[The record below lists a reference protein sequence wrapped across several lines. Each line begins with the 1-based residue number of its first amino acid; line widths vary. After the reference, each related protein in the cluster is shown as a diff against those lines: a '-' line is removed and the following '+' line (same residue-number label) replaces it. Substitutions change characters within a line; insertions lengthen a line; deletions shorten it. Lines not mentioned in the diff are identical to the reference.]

1 MSSTRSGSPLRD
13 GRRTH
18 DRTHGRSRVRRAA
31 AAVLASAALLVTS
44 ACSGAAADKDAD
56 RATAYKI
63 TDKTPAAT
71 GNVDSFTWSVYAE
84 PTTIDYAYSFDFPP
98 NQILSNVCESLLRWN
113 PDLTT
118 SPGLAASYT
127 NPTPTT
133 WVYQIRPGVHFHDGT
148 VLTAD
153 DVVASLS
160 RNLDPETAS
169 VWANQYKNVKSID
182 KTGPMEVTVTLTKPD
197 STFNKYLAAGP
208 GTVESAATLAK
219 SGKDYGNPQT
229 GVNCTGPF
237 SFGSWT
243 SGQSLTLKRFDGYWN
258 QELKAKSGEVK
269 FVFLADATTRVNA
282 FQSGEVDG
290 GWMVPPNAYAQLGS
304 TEAGKLYFG
313 RNTTVADEVVA
324 NLKGPLGNPK
334 IRQALLMAI
343 DRKGIVKAGAG
354 GVGEVSDSLVTDNLW
369 ADAPP
374 ATREALLKDLPKYPY
389 DPAKAKALAAEA
401 GVNGQK
407 VVIATSPLDSQTTI
421 ITQAVAQAA
430 TAIGLKPQIDSL
442 SAEKYTTLFTDP
454 AAREGID
461 LFLTFWYTSITDPLD
476 MFASLE
482 TGAFSNYG
490 NWSDPAFDAAVEK
503 AVGAYDPAAHAAANA
518 EAQKI
523 ASRELPWLP
532 LYSLPVSVFM
542 GKKITGVQPSIAYL
556 YYPWAAEIGAKG

>member
-1 MSSTRSGSPLRD
+1 MSPARSGSPLHP
-13 GRRTH
+13 G
-18 DRTHGRSRVRRAA
+18 SRIRHTVAA
-31 AAVLASAALLVTS
+31 ALAAATVLATS
-44 ACSGAAADKDAD
+44 ACGGAAQPEKD
-56 RATAYKI
+56 RATAYQL

-71 GNVDSFTWSVYAE
+71 RDLDSFTWSLYAE

-98 NQILSNVCESLLRWN
+98 NQILANVCESLLRWN

-118 SPGLAASYT
+118 SPNLASSYT

-133 WVYQIRPGVHFHDGT
+133 WVYQIRSGVKFHDGT
-148 VLTAD
+148 ALTAD
-153 DVVASLS
+153 DVVASLR
-160 RNLDPETAS
+160 RNLDPGTAS
-169 VWANQYKNVKSID
+169 VWANQYKNVKAVERS
-182 KTGPMEVTVTLTKPD
+182 GPMEVTVTLTKPD
-197 STFNKYLAAGP
+197 STFNKYLAASP

-237 SFGSWT
+237 SFGSWA

-258 QELKAKSGEVK
+258 EALKAKSGEVK

-290 GWMVPPNAYAQLGS
+290 GWMVPPNAYDRLGS
-304 TEAGKLYFG
+304 TRAGKLYFG
-313 RNTTVADEVVA
+313 RNTTVADEVVS
-324 NLKGPLGNPK
+324 NLKGPLGDP
-334 IRQALLMAI
+334 RVRRALLMAI
-343 DRKGIVKAGAG
+343 DRKGIIMAGAG

-374 ATREALLKDLPKYPY
+374 AAREALAKDLPKYPY

-407 VVIATSPLDSQTTI
+407 IVIATSPLDSQTTI

-430 TAIGLKPQIDSL
+430 TAIGLKPQIDSV

-482 TGAFSNYG
+482 TGSFSNYG
-490 NWSDPAFDAAVEK
+490 NWSDPAFDAAVER
-503 AVGAYDPAAHAAANA
+503 AVAAYDPAEHAAANA

-523 ASRELPWLP
+523 ATRELPWLP
-532 LYSLPVSVFM
+532 LYTQPVSVFL
-542 GKKITGVQPSIAYL
+542 GKKITGVRPSIAYL
-556 YYPWAAEIGAKG
+556 YYPWAAEIGGRG